1 MPSLFLTGIS
11 WSFTQTTQQQKWL
24 HELHILLCA
33 YTVDTVEKNTF
44 LTLTKIKIPLIRSFP
59 CNYDLKPTGA
69 YCKLNRVV
77 KLQNLKHII

>member
-1 MPSLFLTGIS
+1 MHCYDVLKLNYYPVLLEDLLFNKSINLYLYALFLTGIS

-44 LTLTKIKIPLIRSFP
+44 LTLTKIKIPLIR
-59 CNYDLKPTGA
+59 
-69 YCKLNRVV
+69 
-77 KLQNLKHII
+77 